1 MKLKFDITAMLF
13 CFVFPYL
20 SLAQT
25 MFQHGNTKQNNMA
38 AILCFH
44 FIFVGFD
51 RAKSW
56 LWFRWFDGPMQP
68 L

>member
-1 MKLKFDITAMLF
+1 MKLKFNITAMLF

-44 FIFVGFD
+44 FIFVSFN

-56 LWFRWFDGPMQP
+56 L
-68 L
+68 